1 MGEESNKNITHYFL
15 LEKSSKMV
23 TGLTEVAGEAGESSV
38 DAGRWLNE
46 TLKGHKIGH
55 NAISRGTMLSGNF
68 Q

>member
-1 MGEESNKNITHYFL
+1 
-15 LEKSSKMV
+15 MV
-23 TGLTEVAGEAGESSV
+23 TGLTEVAGEAGECSV
-38 DAGRWLNE
+38 DAGRGLNE